1 MAGHDDDRHSGAR
14 SPNHRTWGKETR
26 YLVEDIGRFLTI
38 GPESSVLDYGCGTG
52 RIAKV
57 LIERY
62 GCHVVGI
69 DTSRSLRSIAPRY
82 VLSERFTVRSPETLD
97 EMIAKGLS

>member
-69 DTSRSLRSIAPRY
+69 DTSPSLRSIAPRY
-82 VLSERFTVRSPETLD
+82 VRSERFTVSSPETWT
-97 EMIAKGLS
+97 G